1 MEGWGLYPF
10 SLYQCNCDFSISDF
24 LRKYVLYCTERVF
37 KFIFGDKYSSYLCGA
52 SKGSNVIW
60 WYSIKEAVT
69 RVRTVKVTLYAHEN
83 LTFLLTKNRLV
94 NIQTIS
100 KFKTNEKIK
109 YMVGNIINAKIK
121 MRAER
126 DLLLLIILRM
136 RRREKENSQ
145 V

>member
-1 MEGWGLYPF
+1 MTLA
-10 SLYQCNCDFSISDF
+10 LVISSENMCYIA
-24 LRKYVLYCTERVF
+24 LRGSSSSF
-37 KFIFGDKYSSYLCGA
+37 FGDKYSSYLCGA

-69 RVRTVKVTLYAHEN
+69 RVRTVKATLYAHEN